1 MKMHTSECVGRLSAF
16 LSPWWQRV
24 CWMEIFVNPS
34 LAVDLKKKKKT
45 EDYNNCHADL
55 SQRPPS

>member
-1 MKMHTSECVGRLSAF
+1 MKMHTSERVGRLSAF

-24 CWMEIFVNPS
+24 CWMEISVNPS
-34 LAVDLKKKKKT
+34 LAVDLKKKT
-45 EDYNNCHADL
+45 EYYNNCHADL

>member
-1 MKMHTSECVGRLSAF
+1 MHTSECVGRLSAF

-24 CWMEIFVNPS
+24 CWMEISVNPS
-34 LAVDLKKKKKT
+34 LAVDLKKKT
-45 EDYNNCHADL
+45 EYYNNCHADL

>member
-1 MKMHTSECVGRLSAF
+1 MHTSERVGRLSAF

-24 CWMEIFVNPS
+24 CWMEISVNPS
-34 LAVDLKKKKKT
+34 LAVDLKKKI